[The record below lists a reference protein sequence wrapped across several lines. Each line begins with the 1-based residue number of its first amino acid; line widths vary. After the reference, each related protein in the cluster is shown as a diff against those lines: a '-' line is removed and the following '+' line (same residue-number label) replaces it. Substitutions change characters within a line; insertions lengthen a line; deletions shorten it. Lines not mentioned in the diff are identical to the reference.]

1 MYLFTTLHIPLQR
14 VLKLF
19 FFSFYIEL
27 QISSVYIKTQQQPYS
42 KSKKFRI
49 LFLRCINGRKLAK
62 KKPTRFVLLN
72 HYISWENKPRFL
84 PRFMPH
90 LIQNQSH
97 KVPVVSAFSTI
108 LENCVKKLISFYISS
123 FFKID

>member
-19 FFSFYIEL
+19 FFFL
-27 QISSVYIKTQQQPYS
+27 HRVTNFISLHQDTTTTLFKIKKISYLVFAMYKWSQT
-42 KSKKFRI
+42 SKK
-49 LFLRCINGRKLAK
+49 NQ
-62 KKPTRFVLLN
+62 PDLLN

>member
-1 MYLFTTLHIPLQR
+1 MLSFYHPAHPFTACFKTL
-14 VLKLF
+14 

-42 KSKKFRI
+42 KSTKFRI
-49 LFLRCINGRKLAK
+49 LFLRCINGRKLA